1 MFDIAKEESQN
12 SVRMSWNVLPSN
24 PIDLQRYIVPCGI
37 HYTPLKQVE
46 NLQILEYEPL
56 TCKICKSVI
65 APQFQIDFRSKSW
78 SCPFCE
84 SKNMFPT
91 IYAQNISEQNLP
103 AELLPEA
110 TTIEYKL
117 NKKESKF
124 PVFMF
129 LIDIAIEESELSELK
144 ETIQSTLSLIPPECE
159 IGIITYGTMCNLVE
173 LGFTDFPKMFV
184 FKGEKKYS
192 AQNIVTQLG
201 LFNKNDPRIQS
212 QNSKKFLVPL
222 KDSEFAINSF
232 LDDLFPDPFPVGF
245 EERKSNCLGLAINV
259 AISLLE
265 SVHNGEPC
273 RIFIFAGGPCNIG
286 SGKIVDLKLKETIR
300 NYLDF
305 EKGNENTYHFQEAI
319 KYYEEL
325 ADRAF
330 KANQII
336 DIYSCCLNQIG
347 LLEMKFLVEKT
358 GGVMLLT
365 DSFSTRSFK
374 DTFNKIFE
382 SDEEGNLKMC
392 FKGRSELFVTKPL
405 KLKGA
410 LGHLVSMNI
419 VNNENNNLK
428 MVSNDY
434 PIGQGN
440 TRVWNLG
447 GIDSTSTYT
456 YILDIDSNNQNNNYR
471 YGIIQFQTSYIA
483 SDRTTRLRVTTI
495 KRKISPDLQNN
506 KYEVAQSFDQE
517 AAAVLL
523 AKIAIDKNIKE
534 ERNLV
539 LRWIDKTLIKLTSRF
554 AEYNKDEPSSFRLT
568 KEFAYFPQFIFY
580 LRRSFVLK
588 NFNASPDEVT
598 QFKTILL
605 RENVTNGTIMIQPAL
620 FSYSGEDPESTPVLL
635 KIENMK
641 SDVVLLLDAFF
652 FICVW
657 YGEDVCKWR
666 DAGFQNEPE
675 YENIKYML
683 DNPVDYAQSIV
694 SERIPSPRFIS
705 ADYGT
710 GQERLIKSVLDPNL
724 SGTNDFKEGYFVT
737 DDVSLKVF
745 MEHLIRKAVAS

>member
-37 HYTPLKQVE
+37 HYTPLKQVD

-620 FSYSGEDPESTPVLL
+620 YSYSGENPESTPVLL
-635 KIENMK
+635 EIENMK

-652 FICVW
+652 FVCVW

-694 SERIPSPRFIS
+694 SERLPSPRFIS

>member
-37 HYTPLKQVE
+37 HYTPLKQVD

-358 GGVMLLT
+358 GGVMVLT
-365 DSFSTRSFK
+365 DSFSTSSFK
-374 DTFNKIFE
+374 DTFTRIFE

-620 FSYSGEDPESTPVLL
+620 YSYSGENPESTPVLL
-635 KIENMK
+635 EIENMK

-652 FICVW
+652 FVCVW

-666 DAGFQNEPE
+666 DAGFQNEPG

-694 SERIPSPRFIS
+694 SERLPSPRFIS

-710 GQERLIKSVLDPNL
+710 GQERLIKSALDPNL
-724 SGTNDFKEGYFVT
+724 SGSNEFKEGYFIT

>member
-37 HYTPLKQVE
+37 HYTPLKQVD

-336 DIYSCCLNQIG
+336 DIYS
-347 LLEMKFLVEKT
+347 
-358 GGVMLLT
+358 
-365 DSFSTRSFK
+365 
-374 DTFNKIFE
+374 FNKIFE

-620 FSYSGEDPESTPVLL
+620 YSYSGENPESTPVLL
-635 KIENMK
+635 EIENMK

-652 FICVW
+652 FVCVW

-666 DAGFQNEPE
+666 DAGFQNEPG

-694 SERIPSPRFIS
+694 SERLPSPRFIS

-710 GQERLIKSVLDPNL
+710 GQERLIKSALDPNL
-724 SGTNDFKEGYFVT
+724 SGSNEFKEGYFIT

>member
-1 MFDIAKEESQN
+1 MFDILKEESQN
-12 SVRMSWNVLPSN
+12 SIRMSWNVLPSN
-24 PIDLQRYIVPCGI
+24 SIDLQRYIVPCGI
-37 HYTPLKQVE
+37 HYTPIKQVD

-56 TCKICKSVI
+56 TCKTCKSVI
-65 APQFQIDFRSKSW
+65 APQFQIDFRSKCW
-78 SCPFCE
+78 SCPFCD

-117 NKKESKF
+117 NRKESKF

-129 LIDIAIEESELSELK
+129 LIDTAIDESELSELK
-144 ETIQSTLSLIPPECE
+144 ETIQSTLSSIPPECE
-159 IGIITYGTMCNLVE
+159 IGIITYGSMCNLVE

-184 FKGEKKYS
+184 FKGDKKYT

-201 LFNKNDPRIQS
+201 LFNKNDPRMQS
-212 QNSKKFLVPL
+212 QNAKKFLVPL
-222 KDSEFAINSF
+222 KDSVFSINSF
-232 LDDLFPDPFPVGF
+232 LDDLFSDPFPIGF
-245 EERKSNCLGLAINV
+245 EERKCNCLGLAINV

-286 SGKIVDLKLKETIR
+286 SGKIVDVKLKETIR

-305 EKGNENTYHFQEAI
+305 EKGNENTNHFQEAI
-319 KYYEEL
+319 KYYDDL

-358 GGVMLLT
+358 GGVMVLT
-365 DSFSTRSFK
+365 DSFSTSSFK
-374 DTFNKIFE
+374 DTFTKIFE

-392 FKGRSELFVTKPL
+392 FKGRSEIFLSKPL
-405 KLKGA
+405 KVKGA
-410 LGHLVSMNI
+410 LGHLVSLNS
-419 VNNENNNLK
+419 NDTLK

-434 PIGQGN
+434 PIGQGK
-440 TRVWNLG
+440 TRIWNLG

-456 YILDIDSNNQNNNYR
+456 YILDVDPKANGQNNYR
-471 YGIIQFQTSYIA
+471 YATIQFQTNYIA

-495 KRKISPDLQNN
+495 RRKIASDLQNN

-517 AAAVLL
+517 ASAVLI
-523 AKIAIDKNIKE
+523 AKMAIDKNIKE
-534 ERNLV
+534 ERIEV
-539 LRWIDKTLIKLTSRF
+539 LRWIDKTLIQLTSRF
-554 AEYNKDEPSSFRLT
+554 AEYNKDEPSSFKLT
-568 KEFAYFPQFIFY
+568 KEFEIFPQFIFY
-580 LRRSFVLK
+580 LRRSFVIQ

-598 QFKTILL
+598 EYKTILL

-620 FSYSGEDPESTPVLL
+620 FSYSAEDPESNPVLL
-635 KIENMK
+635 KIDNMK
-641 SDVVLLLDAFF
+641 TDVVLLLDAFF
-652 FICVW
+652 FVCVW

-666 DAGFQNEPE
+666 DAGYQNDPE

-683 DNPVDYAQSIV
+683 DNPVDYAQNII
-694 SERIPSPRFIS
+694 SERLPVPKYVS
-705 ADYGT
+705 ADYGS

-724 SGTNDFKEGYFVT
+724 GDSSNIKEGYFVS
-737 DDVSLKVF
+737 DDVSLHVF
-745 MEHLIRKAVAS
+745 LEHLIKKAVSS

>member
-620 FSYSGEDPESTPVLL
+620 YSYSGENPESTPVLL
-635 KIENMK
+635 EIENMK

-652 FICVW
+652 FVCVW

>member
-358 GGVMLLT
+358 GGVMVLT
-365 DSFSTRSFK
+365 DSFSTSSFK
-374 DTFNKIFE
+374 DTFTRIFE

-620 FSYSGEDPESTPVLL
+620 YSYSGENPESTPVLL
-635 KIENMK
+635 EIENMK

-652 FICVW
+652 FVCVW

-694 SERIPSPRFIS
+694 SERLPSPRFIS

>member
-305 EKGNENTYHFQEAI
+305 EKGNENTYYFQEAI

-620 FSYSGEDPESTPVLL
+620 YSYSGENPESTPVLL
-635 KIENMK
+635 EIENMK

-652 FICVW
+652 FVCVW

>member
-635 KIENMK
+635 KIDNMK

>member
-620 FSYSGEDPESTPVLL
+620 YSYSGENPESTPVLL
-635 KIENMK
+635 EIENMK

-652 FICVW
+652 FVCVW

-666 DAGFQNEPE
+666 DAGFQNEPG

-694 SERIPSPRFIS
+694 SERLPSPRFIS

>member
-1 MFDIAKEESQN
+1 MFDIAKEASQN

-37 HYTPLKQVE
+37 HYTPLKQVD

-392 FKGRSELFVTKPL
+392 FKGRSELFVTEPL

-620 FSYSGEDPESTPVLL
+620 YSYSGENPESTPVLL
-635 KIENMK
+635 EIENMK

-652 FICVW
+652 FVCVW

-666 DAGFQNEPE
+666 DAGFQNEPG

-694 SERIPSPRFIS
+694 SERLPSPRFIS

-710 GQERLIKSVLDPNL
+710 GQERLIKSALDPNL
-724 SGTNDFKEGYFVT
+724 SGSNEFKEGYFIT

>member
-1 MFDIAKEESQN
+1 
-12 SVRMSWNVLPSN
+12 
-24 PIDLQRYIVPCGI
+24 
-37 HYTPLKQVE
+37 
-46 NLQILEYEPL
+46 
-56 TCKICKSVI
+56 
-65 APQFQIDFRSKSW
+65 
-78 SCPFCE
+78 
-84 SKNMFPT
+84 
-91 IYAQNISEQNLP
+91 
-103 AELLPEA
+103 
-110 TTIEYKL
+110 
-117 NKKESKF
+117 
-124 PVFMF
+124 
-129 LIDIAIEESELSELK
+129 
-144 ETIQSTLSLIPPECE
+144 
-159 IGIITYGTMCNLVE
+159 
-173 LGFTDFPKMFV
+173 
-184 FKGEKKYS
+184 
-192 AQNIVTQLG
+192 
-201 LFNKNDPRIQS
+201 
-212 QNSKKFLVPL
+212 
-222 KDSEFAINSF
+222 
-232 LDDLFPDPFPVGF
+232 
-245 EERKSNCLGLAINV
+245 
-259 AISLLE
+259 
-265 SVHNGEPC
+265 
-273 RIFIFAGGPCNIG
+273 
-286 SGKIVDLKLKETIR
+286 
-300 NYLDF
+300 
-305 EKGNENTYHFQEAI
+305 
-319 KYYEEL
+319 
-325 ADRAF
+325 
-330 KANQII
+330 
-336 DIYSCCLNQIG
+336 
-347 LLEMKFLVEKT
+347 MKFLVEKT

-620 FSYSGEDPESTPVLL
+620 YSYSGENPESTPVLL
-635 KIENMK
+635 EIENMK
-641 SDVVLLLDAFF
+641 SDVVLL
-652 FICVW
+652 
-657 YGEDVCKWR
+657 
-666 DAGFQNEPE
+666 
-675 YENIKYML
+675 
-683 DNPVDYAQSIV
+683 
-694 SERIPSPRFIS
+694 
-705 ADYGT
+705 
-710 GQERLIKSVLDPNL
+710 
-724 SGTNDFKEGYFVT
+724 
-737 DDVSLKVF
+737 
-745 MEHLIRKAVAS
+745 

>member
-620 FSYSGEDPESTPVLL
+620 YSYSGENPESTPVLL
-635 KIENMK
+635 EIENMK

-652 FICVW
+652 FVCVW

-694 SERIPSPRFIS
+694 SERLPSPRFIS

-710 GQERLIKSVLDPNL
+710 GQERLIKSALDPNL
-724 SGTNDFKEGYFVT
+724 SGSNEFKEGYFIT

>member
-37 HYTPLKQVE
+37 HYTPLKQVD

-184 FKGEKKYS
+184 FKGDKKYT

-201 LFNKNDPRIQS
+201 LFNKNDPRMQS
-212 QNSKKFLVPL
+212 QNAKKFLVPL
-222 KDSEFAINSF
+222 KDSEFSINSF

-245 EERKSNCLGLAINV
+245 EERKCNCLGLAINV

-286 SGKIVDLKLKETIR
+286 SGKIVDVQLKETIR

-456 YILDIDSNNQNNNYR
+456 NILDIDSNNQNNNYR

-620 FSYSGEDPESTPVLL
+620 YSYSGENPESTPVLL
-635 KIENMK
+635 EIENMK

-652 FICVW
+652 FVCVW

-666 DAGFQNEPE
+666 DAGFQNEPG

-694 SERIPSPRFIS
+694 SERLPSPRFIS

-710 GQERLIKSVLDPNL
+710 GQERLIKSALDPNL
-724 SGTNDFKEGYFVT
+724 SGSNEFKEGYFIT

>member
-37 HYTPLKQVE
+37 HYTPLKQVD

-620 FSYSGEDPESTPVLL
+620 YSYSGENPESTPVLL
-635 KIENMK
+635 EIENMK

-652 FICVW
+652 FVCVW

>member
-456 YILDIDSNNQNNNYR
+456 YILDVDSNNQNNNYR

-620 FSYSGEDPESTPVLL
+620 YSYSGENPESTPVLL
-635 KIENMK
+635 EIENMK

-652 FICVW
+652 FVCVW

-666 DAGFQNEPE
+666 DAGYQNEPG

-694 SERIPSPRFIS
+694 SERLPSPRFIS

>member
-1 MFDIAKEESQN
+1 MFDIAKEASQN

-620 FSYSGEDPESTPVLL
+620 YSYSGENPESTPVLL
-635 KIENMK
+635 EIENMK

-652 FICVW
+652 FVCVW

-666 DAGFQNEPE
+666 DAGFQNEPG

-694 SERIPSPRFIS
+694 SERLPSPRFIS

>member
-1 MFDIAKEESQN
+1 MFDITKEESQN

-37 HYTPLKQVE
+37 HYTPLKQVD

-620 FSYSGEDPESTPVLL
+620 YSYSGENPESTPVLL
-635 KIENMK
+635 EIENMK

-652 FICVW
+652 FVCVW

-666 DAGFQNEPE
+666 DAGFQNEPG

-694 SERIPSPRFIS
+694 SERLPSPRFIS

-710 GQERLIKSVLDPNL
+710 GQERLIKSALDPNL
-724 SGTNDFKEGYFVT
+724 SGSNEFKEGYFIT

>member
-37 HYTPLKQVE
+37 HYTPLKQVD

-620 FSYSGEDPESTPVLL
+620 YSYSGENPESTPVLL
-635 KIENMK
+635 EIENMK

-652 FICVW
+652 FVCVW

-666 DAGFQNEPE
+666 DAGFQNEPG

-694 SERIPSPRFIS
+694 SERLPSPRFIS

-710 GQERLIKSVLDPNL
+710 GQERLIKSALDPNL
-724 SGTNDFKEGYFVT
+724 SGSNEFKEGYFIT

>member
-37 HYTPLKQVE
+37 HYTPLKQVD

>member
-37 HYTPLKQVE
+37 HYTPLKQVD

-173 LGFTDFPKMFV
+173 LGFTDFPKIFV

-620 FSYSGEDPESTPVLL
+620 FSYSAEDPESNPVLL
-635 KIENMK
+635 KIDNMK
-641 SDVVLLLDAFF
+641 TDVVLLLDAFF
-652 FICVW
+652 FVCVW

-666 DAGFQNEPE
+666 DAGFQNEPG

-694 SERIPSPRFIS
+694 SERLPSPRFIS

-710 GQERLIKSVLDPNL
+710 GQERLIKSALDPNL
-724 SGTNDFKEGYFVT
+724 SGSNEFKEGYFIT

>member
-1 MFDIAKEESQN
+1 MFDITKEESQN

-456 YILDIDSNNQNNNYR
+456 YILDVDSNNQNNNYR

-483 SDRTTRLRVTTI
+483 SDRSTRLRVTTI

-620 FSYSGEDPESTPVLL
+620 YSYSGENPESTPVLL
-635 KIENMK
+635 EIENMK

-652 FICVW
+652 FVCVW

-666 DAGFQNEPE
+666 DAGYQNEPG

-694 SERIPSPRFIS
+694 SERLPSPRFIS

-710 GQERLIKSVLDPNL
+710 GQERLIKSALDPNL
-724 SGTNDFKEGYFVT
+724 SGANDLKEGYFVT

>member
-1 MFDIAKEESQN
+1 
-12 SVRMSWNVLPSN
+12 MSWNVLPSN
-24 PIDLQRYIVPCGI
+24 SIDLQRYIVPCGI
-37 HYTPLKQVE
+37 HYTPIKQVD

-56 TCKICKSVI
+56 TCKTCKSVI
-65 APQFQIDFRSKSW
+65 APQFQIDFRSKCW
-78 SCPFCE
+78 SCPFCD

-117 NKKESKF
+117 NRKESKF

-129 LIDIAIEESELSELK
+129 LIDTAIDESELSELK
-144 ETIQSTLSLIPPECE
+144 ETIQSTLSSIPPECE
-159 IGIITYGTMCNLVE
+159 IGIITYGSMCNLVE

-184 FKGEKKYS
+184 FKGDKKYT

-201 LFNKNDPRIQS
+201 LFNKNDPRMQS
-212 QNSKKFLVPL
+212 QNAKKFLVPL
-222 KDSEFAINSF
+222 KDSVFSINSF
-232 LDDLFPDPFPVGF
+232 LDDLFSDPFPIGF
-245 EERKSNCLGLAINV
+245 EERKCNCLGLAINV

-286 SGKIVDLKLKETIR
+286 SGKIVDVKLKETIR

-305 EKGNENTYHFQEAI
+305 EKGNENTNHFQEAI
-319 KYYEEL
+319 KYYDDL

-358 GGVMLLT
+358 GGVMVLT
-365 DSFSTRSFK
+365 DSFSTSSFK
-374 DTFNKIFE
+374 DTFTKIFE

-392 FKGRSELFVTKPL
+392 FKGRSEIFLSKPL
-405 KLKGA
+405 KVKGA
-410 LGHLVSMNI
+410 LGHLVSLNS
-419 VNNENNNLK
+419 NDTLK

-434 PIGQGN
+434 PIGQGK
-440 TRVWNLG
+440 TRIWNLG

-456 YILDIDSNNQNNNYR
+456 YILDVDPKANGQNNYR
-471 YGIIQFQTSYIA
+471 YATIQFQTIYIA

-495 KRKISPDLQNN
+495 RRKIASDLQNN

-517 AAAVLL
+517 ASAVLI
-523 AKIAIDKNIKE
+523 AKMAIDKNIKE
-534 ERNLV
+534 ERIEV
-539 LRWIDKTLIKLTSRF
+539 LRWIDKTLIQLTSRF

-568 KEFAYFPQFIFY
+568 KEFEIFPQFIFY
-580 LRRSFVLK
+580 LRRSFVIQ

-598 QFKTILL
+598 EYKTILL

-620 FSYSGEDPESTPVLL
+620 FSYSAEDPESNPVLL
-635 KIENMK
+635 KIDNMK
-641 SDVVLLLDAFF
+641 TDVVLLLDAFF
-652 FICVW
+652 FVCVW

-666 DAGFQNEPE
+666 DAGYQNDPE
-675 YENIKYML
+675 YENIKNML
-683 DNPVDYAQSIV
+683 DNPVDYAQTII
-694 SERIPSPRFIS
+694 SERLPVPKYVS
-705 ADYGT
+705 ADYGS

-724 SGTNDFKEGYFVT
+724 GDSSNIKEGYFVS
-737 DDVSLKVF
+737 DDVSLHVF
-745 MEHLIRKAVAS
+745 LEHLIKKAVSS

>member
-620 FSYSGEDPESTPVLL
+620 YSYSGENPESTPVLL
-635 KIENMK
+635 EIENMK

-652 FICVW
+652 FVCVW

-666 DAGFQNEPE
+666 DAGFQNEPG

-694 SERIPSPRFIS
+694 SERLPSPRFIS

-710 GQERLIKSVLDPNL
+710 GQERLIKSALDPNL
-724 SGTNDFKEGYFVT
+724 SGSNEFKEGYFIT

>member
-620 FSYSGEDPESTPVLL
+620 YSYSGENPESTPVLL
-635 KIENMK
+635 EIENMK

-652 FICVW
+652 FVCVW

-694 SERIPSPRFIS
+694 IERIPSPRFIS

>member
-1 MFDIAKEESQN
+1 MFDILKEESQN
-12 SVRMSWNVLPSN
+12 SIRMSWNVLPSN
-24 PIDLQRYIVPCGI
+24 SIDLQRYIVPCGI
-37 HYTPLKQVE
+37 HYTPIKQVD

-56 TCKICKSVI
+56 TCKTCKSVI
-65 APQFQIDFRSKSW
+65 APQFQIDFRSKCW
-78 SCPFCE
+78 SCPFCD

-117 NKKESKF
+117 NRKESKF

-129 LIDIAIEESELSELK
+129 LIDTAIDESELSELK
-144 ETIQSTLSLIPPECE
+144 ETIQSTLSSIPPECE
-159 IGIITYGTMCNLVE
+159 IGIITYGSMCNLVE

-184 FKGEKKYS
+184 FKGDKKYT

-201 LFNKNDPRIQS
+201 LFNKNDPRMQS
-212 QNSKKFLVPL
+212 QNAKKFLVPL
-222 KDSEFAINSF
+222 KDSVFSINSF
-232 LDDLFPDPFPVGF
+232 LDDLFSDPFPIGF
-245 EERKSNCLGLAINV
+245 EERKCNCLGLAINV

-286 SGKIVDLKLKETIR
+286 SGKIVDVKLKETIR

-305 EKGNENTYHFQEAI
+305 EKGNENTNHFQEAI
-319 KYYEEL
+319 KYYDDL

-358 GGVMLLT
+358 GGVMVLT
-365 DSFSTRSFK
+365 DSFSTSSFK
-374 DTFNKIFE
+374 DTFTKIFE

-392 FKGRSELFVTKPL
+392 FKGRSEIFLSKPL
-405 KLKGA
+405 KVKGA
-410 LGHLVSMNI
+410 LGHLVSLNS
-419 VNNENNNLK
+419 NDTLK

-434 PIGQGN
+434 PIGQGK
-440 TRVWNLG
+440 TRIWNLG

-456 YILDIDSNNQNNNYR
+456 YILDVDPKANGQNNYR
-471 YGIIQFQTSYIA
+471 YATIQFQTIYIA

-495 KRKISPDLQNN
+495 RRKIASDLQNN

-517 AAAVLL
+517 ASAVLI
-523 AKIAIDKNIKE
+523 AKMAIDKNIKE
-534 ERNLV
+534 ERIEV
-539 LRWIDKTLIKLTSRF
+539 LRWIDKTLIQLTSRF

-568 KEFAYFPQFIFY
+568 KEFEIFPQFIFY
-580 LRRSFVLK
+580 LRRSFVIQ

-598 QFKTILL
+598 EYKTILL

-620 FSYSGEDPESTPVLL
+620 FSYSAEDPESNPVLL
-635 KIENMK
+635 KIDNMK
-641 SDVVLLLDAFF
+641 TDVVLLLDAFF
-652 FICVW
+652 FVCVW

-666 DAGFQNEPE
+666 DAGYQNDPE
-675 YENIKYML
+675 YENIKNML
-683 DNPVDYAQSIV
+683 DNPVDYAQNII
-694 SERIPSPRFIS
+694 SERLPVPRFVS
-705 ADYGT
+705 ADYGS

-724 SGTNDFKEGYFVT
+724 SNSSNIKEGYFVSE
-737 DDVSLKVF
+737 DVSLHVF
-745 MEHLIRKAVAS
+745 LEHLIKKAVSS

>member
-620 FSYSGEDPESTPVLL
+620 YSYSGENPESTPVLL
-635 KIENMK
+635 EIENMK
-641 SDVVLLLDAFF
+641 SDVVLL
-652 FICVW
+652 
-657 YGEDVCKWR
+657 
-666 DAGFQNEPE
+666 
-675 YENIKYML
+675 
-683 DNPVDYAQSIV
+683 
-694 SERIPSPRFIS
+694 
-705 ADYGT
+705 
-710 GQERLIKSVLDPNL
+710 
-724 SGTNDFKEGYFVT
+724 
-737 DDVSLKVF
+737 
-745 MEHLIRKAVAS
+745 

>member
-1 MFDIAKEESQN
+1 
-12 SVRMSWNVLPSN
+12 MSWNVLPSN

-620 FSYSGEDPESTPVLL
+620 YSYSGENPESTPVLL
-635 KIENMK
+635 EIENMK

-652 FICVW
+652 FVCVW

>member
-620 FSYSGEDPESTPVLL
+620 YSYSGENPESTPVLL
-635 KIENMK
+635 EIENMK

-652 FICVW
+652 FVCVW

-666 DAGFQNEPE
+666 DAGFQNEPG

>member
-117 NKKESKF
+117 NRKESKF

-305 EKGNENTYHFQEAI
+305 EKGNENTNHFQEAI

-325 ADRAF
+325 SDRAF

-620 FSYSGEDPESTPVLL
+620 YSYSGENPESTPVLL
-635 KIENMK
+635 EIENMK

-652 FICVW
+652 FVCVW